1 MTAERECEEA
11 FAPRPKRP
19 WLELPSRPLAVRG
32 LALLAVS
39 VVFGYAAYAGTRA
52 FGLPFLP
59 GALLLGLGGF
69 LSLWAA
75 LIHLTGGEEFDD
87 HPFV

>member
-11 FAPRPKRP
+11 FAPRPRRP
-19 WLELPSRPLAVRG
+19 RLEIPSRPLAVRG
-32 LALLAVS
+32 LALLGLCLG
-39 VVFGYAAYAGTRA
+39 FGYATYAGSKA
-52 FGLPFLP
+52 FGLAFLP
-59 GALLLGLGGF
+59 GAALLALGSV
-69 LSLWAA
+69 LSFWAS